1 MKLYFAPGSCA
12 LASHIALYETGL
24 EFSVEQVDLKSKTTA
39 GGQDF
44 KIINHKG
51 YVPALQLLDGQV
63 LTEGP
68 AILQYIADRKPE
80 SRLAPAAGTFERY
93 RLQEWLNYITAELHK
108 SFSPLFKPDT
118 PEDYKVAVKDA
129 LKAKFA
135 FLEEALQGKLFLM
148 GEQFT
153 VADAYLFTVL
163 RWAPITKIDMSQFP
177 NLQQYQQRVKARP
190 AVHKALEAQG
200 LVKH

>member
-12 LASHIALYETGL
+12 LASHIALYETGV

-44 KIINHKG
+44 KTINHKG
-51 YVPALQLLDGQV
+51 YVPVLQLLDGQI

-80 SRLAPAAGTFERY
+80 SKLAPTAGTFERY
-93 RLQEWLNYITAELHK
+93 RLQEWLNYISAELHK

-118 PEDYKVAVKDA
+118 PEAYKSVATDA

-135 FLEEALQGKLFLM
+135 FVEEALEGKLYLM

-163 RWAPITKIDMSQFP
+163 RWAPITKLDMSQFP

-190 AVHKALEAQG
+190 GVHKALEAQG